1 MKCPS
6 LVSKFRLYFEFQTIS
21 RHQQVDLLSEL
32 VIIKWGDQM
41 SLQHVFST
49 NVIYYRNK
57 AGLSQK
63 ELADRSGLHR
73 TYISAIE
80 RERRSIALDNIEKIA
95 TALDI
100 EARDLFETDM
110 LQSERREGNALS
122 SR

>member
-1 MKCPS
+1 
-6 LVSKFRLYFEFQTIS
+6 
-21 RHQQVDLLSEL
+21 
-32 VIIKWGDQM
+32 M

-49 NVIYYRNK
+49 NVKYYRNK

-100 EARDLFETDM
+100 EARNLFETDV

-122 SR
+122 GC

>member
-1 MKCPS
+1 M
-6 LVSKFRLYFEFQTIS
+6 
-21 RHQQVDLLSEL
+21 
-32 VIIKWGDQM
+32 
-41 SLQHVFST
+41 FST
-49 NVIYYRNK
+49 NVKYYRNK

-63 ELADRSGLHR
+63 ELANRSGLHR

>member
-49 NVIYYRNK
+49 NVK
-57 AGLSQK
+57 LSQK